1 MKRFDKIKNIKKAN
15 LLAEQRYLQ
24 SKGLINENTNE
35 TSLNETVGP
44 FSFAKININ
53 YDNPQVTTDDRINL
67 CVSQVHEKVNEI
79 LKEVLNPTWSFVE
92 VSFNGK
98 KYIER

>member
-1 MKRFDKIKNIKKAN
+1 MRRFDKNKNIQN
-15 LLAEQRYLQ
+15 SNILAEQRYLQ
-24 SKGLINENTNE
+24 SKGLINENTNK
-35 TSLNETVGP
+35 TSLNETAGQ

-53 YDNPQVTTDDRINL
+53 YDNPQVTTDDMINL

-79 LKEVLNPTWSFVE
+79 LKEVLNPKWSFVE